1 MTDHRTTQPQGPTAD
16 KAPGYAEKQPRDEG
30 DVKQPDS
37 KPDPDPDEGGLDRE
51 PETTPG
57 D

>member
-1 MTDHRTTQPQGPTAD
+1 MTAQKDTPPHTPTAD
-16 KAPGYAEKQPRDEG
+16 QAKGYPEKQPRDKH
-30 DVKQPDS
+30 DAQQPA
-37 KPDPDPDEGGLDRE
+37 PRRERNPDEGGLDRP

>member
-1 MTDHRTTQPQGPTAD
+1 MAD
-16 KAPGYAEKQPRDEG
+16 KRTPPQTPAAGETPGYAEKQPRDK
-30 DVKQPDS
+30 DDARQPDP
-37 KPDPDPDEGGLDRE
+37 KRKRNPDEGGLDRE